1 MAEKE
6 IKQGSSGVI
15 TITSPFEA
23 GTQRHE
29 FSREAVLRDF
39 RVGWR
44 SRHTSVL
51 ARREVMAG
59 RAKFGIFGDGKE
71 VAQLAMAYAFERGD
85 FRSGYYRDQTFM
97 FALGAVTVQEFF
109 AQLYAHADLVAEP
122 AFGGRSMTG
131 HFATRLLKTDGSWKN
146 QLELYNSS
154 ADLSPTAAQM
164 PRLVGLAYASKLYRQ
179 IPKLQAV
186 ASGFSNNGDEVA
198 FGTIGNASCA
208 EGMFW
213 ESVNAVGVLQ
223 VPMLLS
229 IWDDGYGI
237 SVPNEF
243 QMTKGS
249 ISKLLGGFQE
259 HEGGDAGLEIHT
271 VPGWDYAALCTT
283 YYRTL
288 EVVRRDHR
296 PAILHVTEL
305 TQPLGH
311 STSGSHQRYKSE
323 DRLAWEEEYDCLRKM
338 REWILDEGMAS
349 EDELD
354 ALEQA
359 ERQRVEKERDRAW
372 EAYRAPLDRECREV
386 IALAETLVRRQPK
399 IRQRVEDLRSR
410 NHVLRRDLMRFSTEV
425 LIDLRDEPVES
436 RLALTEWK
444 KACEEE
450 SRLRYSSELYSE
462 GYDSALDVK
471 EVEAEYATEAE
482 SATGFAILNACF
494 DAAFKR
500 VPQLVA
506 FGEDIGRLGD
516 VNQGLAHLQEKYGE
530 LRISDTGIR
539 ETTIIGQA
547 IGLALRGLRPIA
559 EIQYLDYILYA
570 LQIMSD
576 DLATLRWRTRGGQKA
591 PVIIRTR
598 GHRLEGIWHSGS
610 PMAGILHLLRGMH
623 VCVPRDAT
631 QAAGFYNT
639 VLDGEEPALLV
650 EVLNAYRSR
659 APMPSNIGEL
669 RVPLGVPEVLRVGTH
684 VTLVT
689 YGACCPIA
697 LESAEQL
704 SELGI
709 ETEVIDVRTLLPFDV
724 GGLVGESIRKTNRVL
739 FVDEDVPGGATAYM
753 MQRVLEAQGAHDW
766 LDAPARTLTA
776 AAHRPPYGTD
786 GDYFSKPNRETILE
800 AVYDLM
806 HESDAEK
813 YPRFLR

>member
-1 MAEKE
+1 
-6 IKQGSSGVI
+6 
-15 TITSPFEA
+15 
-23 GTQRHE
+23 
-29 FSREAVLRDF
+29 
-39 RVGWR
+39 
-44 SRHTSVL
+44 
-51 ARREVMAG
+51 MAG

-71 VAQLAMAYAFERGD
+71 VAQLAMAYAFRKGD

-97 FALGAVTVQEFF
+97 IALGVVTVREFF
-109 AQLYAHADLVAEP
+109 AQLYAHADLEAEP

-131 HFATRLLKTDGSWKN
+131 HFATRLLKADGSWKN
-146 QLELYNSS
+146 LLESYNSS
-154 ADLSPTAAQM
+154 ADISPTAAQM

-179 IPKLQAV
+179 IPRLKSV
-186 ASGFSNNGDEVA
+186 AAGFSDNGNEVA

-243 QMTKGS
+243 QMTKGD
-249 ISKLLGGFQE
+249 ISKVLRGFEENPGGRP
-259 HEGGDAGLEIHT
+259 GLKIYS

-283 YYRTL
+283 YYAASER
-288 EVVRRDHR
+288 VRRDHQ
-296 PAILHVTEL
+296 PAVIHVTEL

-323 DRLAWEEEYDCLRKM
+323 ERLQWEKEYDCLRKM
-338 REWILDEGMAS
+338 REWILSEGMAT
-349 EDELD
+349 EEQLD
-354 ALEQA
+354 ILEEAAQDRA
-359 ERQRVEKERDRAW
+359 QQERDRAW
-372 EAYRAPLDRECREV
+372 RSYREPLEKEHAALVDVARRSDVDGCLEPLIEDLQKRTNPIRRDFMRFVEESL
-386 IALAETLVRRQPK
+386 IALRKQPGERRAELLAWKRQC
-399 IRQRVEDLRSR
+399 QA
-410 NHVLRRDLMRFSTEV
+410 
-425 LIDLRDEPVES
+425 ES
-436 RLALTEWK
+436 LE
-444 KACEEE
+444 
-450 SRLRYSSELYSE
+450 RYSTDLYSE
-462 GYDSALDVK
+462 SDESALRVLPIEPVYD
-471 EVEAEYATEAE
+471 EDCEM
-482 SATGFAILNACF
+482 ATGFSILNACF

-500 VPQLVA
+500 IPQLIA

-516 VNQGLAHLQEKYGE
+516 VNQGLANLQEKYGE

-610 PMAGILHLLRGMH
+610 PMSAILSLLRGIH

-639 VLDGEEPALLV
+639 LLESDDPALIV
-650 EVLNAYRSR
+650 EVLNAYRNR
-659 APMPSNIGEL
+659 APMPRNIGTL
-669 RVPLGVPEVLRVGTH
+669 RTPLGIPEVLREGRD
-684 VTLVT
+684 VTVVT

-697 LESAEQL
+697 LEAADQL
-704 SELGI
+704 SKLGI
-709 ETEVIDVRTLLPFDV
+709 ETEVIDVRTLLPFDIA
-724 GGLVGESIRKTNRVL
+724 GSISTSLKKTNHIL
-739 FVDEDVPGGATAYM
+739 FLDEDLPGATTAYM
-753 MQRVLEAQGAHDW
+753 MQQVLEEQQGYDW
-766 LDAPARTLTA
+766 LDAPARTLSA
-776 AAHRPPYGTD
+776 RHHRPPYGTD
-786 GDYFSKPNRETILE
+786 GDYFSKPNRENIFE
-800 AVYDLM
+800 AVYRLQ
-806 HESDAEK
+806 HETDPK
-813 YPRFLR
+813 RFPLFFE